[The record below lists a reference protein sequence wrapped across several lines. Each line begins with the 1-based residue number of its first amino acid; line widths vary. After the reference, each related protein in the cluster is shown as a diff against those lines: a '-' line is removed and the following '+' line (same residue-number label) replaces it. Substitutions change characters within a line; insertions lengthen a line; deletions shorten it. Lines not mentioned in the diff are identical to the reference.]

1 MYKRQPK
8 WLAKAC
14 VVDAISTFGGASL
27 GASTVQA
34 FSESVVGISAGAK
47 TGFSAIVT
55 ALCLGATIALW
66 PIMQIFMPVDVVLND
81 QFRSFQPI
89 TGPVLIIVGDIMIE
103 QIKHFEWK
111 YVVDIPVFFVTIVL
125 MMLTNSIA
133 YGLGF
138 STLAF
143 VFLNGALGF
152 IQMLK
157 MRQQIAKTSIE
168 QTSDAKA
175 INYWKRLNWGLLI
188 IALISLV
195 YLILQ
200 TGIFYHN
207 WFK

>member
-1 MYKRQPK
+1 
-8 WLAKAC
+8 
-14 VVDAISTFGGASL
+14 
-27 GASTVQA
+27 
-34 FSESVVGISAGAK
+34 
-47 TGFSAIVT
+47 
-55 ALCLGATIALW
+55 
-66 PIMQIFMPVDVVLND
+66 
-81 QFRSFQPI
+81 
-89 TGPVLIIVGDIMIE
+89 MIE

-152 IQMLK
+152 VQTLK
-157 MRQQIAKTSIE
+157 MRQQIGKTSVE